1 MLRALWFIQSS
12 AKTDFLDGYLLREN
26 EDASDMTL
34 VAQQKQSL
42 QVRSRK
48 EVPEYEIDPSKLIFT
63 KTKVLT
69 VSSFQPSTVTFFLL
83 VFELRDQL
91 LQF

>member
-1 MLRALWFIQSS
+1 
-12 AKTDFLDGYLLREN
+12 
-26 EDASDMTL
+26 MTL

-63 KTKVLT
+63 VNKVPT
-69 VSSFQPSTVTFFLL
+69 VSSFQPSSVTFLLL
-83 VFELRDQL
+83 VFELRGQL